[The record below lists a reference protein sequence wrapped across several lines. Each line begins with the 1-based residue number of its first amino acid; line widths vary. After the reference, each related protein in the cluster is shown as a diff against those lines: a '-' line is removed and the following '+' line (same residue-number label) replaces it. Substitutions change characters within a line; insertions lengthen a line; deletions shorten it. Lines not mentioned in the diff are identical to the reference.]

1 MHEISIAGGI
11 IDIALDYAKKQ
22 NAESVKEVWLEVG
35 ELTSLNPDQL
45 QFIFQNLTKN
55 TVLEGARFRI
65 DMIKPV
71 IECNQCSYHGGIKF
85 FQALHYVLPVIHCPA
100 CDSTDVEI
108 LAGRDCTVKNVTF
121 D

>member
-22 NAESVKEVWLEVG
+22 NAESVQEVWLEVG

-45 QFIFQNLTKN
+45 QFIFQNITKN

-71 IECNQCSYHGGIKF
+71 IECNQCSYRGDIKF

-108 LAGRDCTVKNVTF
+108 LQGRDCTIKDMVFN
-121 D
+121 

>member
-45 QFIFQNLTKN
+45 QFIFQNITKN

-85 FQALHYVLPVIHCPA
+85 FQALHYVLLVIHCPA

-108 LAGRDCTVKNVTF
+108 LAGRDCTVKEMVFN
-121 D
+121 

>member
-108 LAGRDCTVKNVTF
+108 LQGRDCTVKEMVFN
-121 D
+121 